1 MSEAKNGKCGCDKY
15 VVLMFRSG
23 GLQGSGVGTYDN
35 VRWAH
40 LSHGARSHSRHH
52 LTTCSRS
59 SIDMATYN
67 KSIYLLATN
76 R

>member
-1 MSEAKNGKCGCDKY
+1 M
-15 VVLMFRSG
+15 
-23 GLQGSGVGTYDN
+23 GTYDN

-67 KSIYLLATN
+67 YRYTSLFIYLLQIGREGGEGGRILLGRALLKSKIVYI